1 MRQIAHALPLSC
13 LLGPRPGAPDRSGA
27 PVLYLA
33 PATLHRIAGGWVWK
47 VRSAA
52 APKSAPVV
60 GRNALQEEA
69 SMSGW
74 EPQRSFSV
82 GVVALATG
90 ADASAPS
97 KTKPI
102 TAVKV
107 GGHIQSRAA
116 LYA

>member
-1 MRQIAHALPLSC
+1 MP
-13 LLGPRPGAPDRSGA
+13 
-27 PVLYLA
+27 
-33 PATLHRIAGGWVWK
+33 
-47 VRSAA
+47 
-52 APKSAPVV
+52 
-60 GRNALQEEA
+60 
-69 SMSGW
+69 GW